1 MSIRKIFR
9 VGFLGALFAQF
20 LSGFCIW
27 LFSVSPDFLPWYFTF
42 HLFLATLFIGGI
54 ASLISST
61 FMRIHMERW
70 SFWLAFWGVFLSFP
84 LVPVIDIFVL
94 DERITP
100 NSLPL
105 FRMYFVAIEI
115 FTGIIL
121 MSIFAIIGKILFND
135 KKTTA
140 DRNNSFQ

>member
-1 MSIRKIFR
+1 
-9 VGFLGALFAQF
+9 
-20 LSGFCIW
+20 
-27 LFSVSPDFLPWYFTF
+27 
-42 HLFLATLFIGGI
+42 
-54 ASLISST
+54 
-61 FMRIHMERW
+61 
-70 SFWLAFWGVFLSFP
+70 
-84 LVPVIDIFVL
+84 L